1 MTATTSLPAASA
13 AVAPVTAAPMTVAF
27 IDDDIDLRQA
37 NTQTLELAGFRPLP
51 LASAAEA
58 LDAIG
63 ADFEG
68 VVVTDLRMPRVD
80 GMQLFR
86 QLRAR
91 DPDLPVILITG
102 HGDIATAVEAMREG
116 VYDFLAKPF
125 AADRLIQSVRRA
137 AEKRLLVLEN
147 RRLRAAAAQA
157 AGESPLIG
165 EAPAIRRL
173 RETIRAV
180 GDADVDILVIGETGT
195 GKEVVA
201 REIHRLGRRAQ
212 GHFVALNCGAL
223 PETVIES
230 ELFGHEAGA
239 FTGAQKKRIGLIEHS
254 SGGTLFLDEIESM
267 PIGTQVKLL
276 RVLEGR
282 EVTPLG
288 TNSVRNVDLRV
299 VAAAKSDLGEP
310 SRRAEFREDL
320 FHRLNVVTLRIPP
333 LRERREDIPLLFA
346 CFLERAAE
354 RFGRDL
360 PAVSPAMRR
369 RLQDHDWPGNVREL
383 IHFAERAA
391 LGLAEADAPEIE
403 AEIAATPEAALALPQ
418 RVEAYEARLIR
429 EALAAHSGDVRAT
442 LATLGIPRKT
452 FYDKLQ
458 RYGID
463 RASFE
468 KPGGR

>member
-1 MTATTSLPAASA
+1 
-13 AVAPVTAAPMTVAF
+13 MTVAF

-37 NTQTLELAGFRPLP
+37 NTQTLQLAGFRPVP

-58 LDAIG
+58 LDIIN
-63 ADFEG
+63 ADFDG

-86 QLRAR
+86 QLQAR

-125 AADRLIQSVRRA
+125 AAERLIQSVRRA
-137 AEKRLLVLEN
+137 AEKRRLVLEN
-147 RRLRAAAAQA
+147 RRLREAAALA
-157 AGESPLIG
+157 AAESPLIG
-165 EAPAIRRL
+165 DAPAIRRL

-180 GDADVDILVIGETGT
+180 GDANVDILVIGETGT

-201 REIHRLGRRAQ
+201 REIHRLGRRVQ

-230 ELFGHEAGA
+230 ELFGHEPGA

-267 PIGTQVKLL
+267 PVGTQVKLL

-282 EVTPLG
+282 EVMPLG
-288 TNSVRNVDLRV
+288 TNTSRAVDLRV

-310 SRRAEFREDL
+310 ARRATFREDL

-333 LRERREDIPLLFA
+333 LRERRQDIPLLFA
-346 CFLERAAE
+346 YFLERAAL

-360 PAVSPAMRR
+360 PAMSAAVKQQ
-369 RLQDHDWPGNVREL
+369 LQDHDWPGNVREL
-383 IHFAERAA
+383 MHFADRVV
-391 LGLAEADAPEIE
+391 LGLAELAAAPG
-403 AEIAATPEAALALPQ
+403 APATEPIMTLPQ
-418 RVEAYEARLIR
+418 RMEAYEAHLIR
-429 EALAAHSGDVRAT
+429 EALSAHGGDVRST
-442 LATLGIPRKT
+442 LGALGIPRKT

-458 RYGID
+458 RYEID

-468 KPGGR
+468 KEEPK